1 MVQRTEDE
9 AAAIAAFTEAHF
21 GAELLGEVA
30 AGDEPVIAEIIAYV
44 ETRFS
49 RMKYILGL
57 AIDFT
62 LLAQEVNRLDP
73 AFSPLGDGDD
83 LAAVFDKY
91 ALVEQRGDR
100 QANTLTLSV
109 GTATVGIRKFEER
122 VADVFHAMER
132 SKYPSAYVYNTGQ
145 WKKYTDL
152 LVLCFRLSAA
162 GRLVVVQRL
171 FDFGL
176 EKLDRNAFF
185 GRDEPRVRVFENA
198 LSGFPRD
205 ADGENGGL
213 TFQAMVFGFLR
224 ADHHHLEWIADK
236 VRTGSARQRRF
247 GDIDGYSGLNLEV
260 SAEVKDL
267 DINATNMERQLG
279 CFIESTKKHEFL
291 GMVFAR
297 SFTQEVRDELQALG
311 LVLTDNVAL
320 NSLVARWDWAKQDIA
335 LYSMLHYL
343 AHIEQNALAVRR
355 FLKFITEQDELHPS
369 LV

>member
-1 MVQRTEDE
+1 METRTADE
-9 AAAIAAFTEAHF
+9 TAAIAAFIQAHF
-21 GAELLGEVA
+21 GAAPLGALA
-30 AGDEPVIAEIIAYV
+30 ASDEPVIAEILAYV
-44 ETRFS
+44 EARFS

-62 LLAQEVNRLDP
+62 LLAQEINRLDQ
-73 AFSPLGDGDD
+73 AFCPLEEGSDA
-83 LAAVFDKY
+83 AAVFAKY
-91 ALVEQRGDR
+91 PLVEQRGER

-109 GTATVGIRKFEER
+109 GATAVGIRKFEER

-152 LVLCFRLSAA
+152 LALCFRLSAA
-162 GRLVVVQRL
+162 GRQVVVGRL

-176 EKLDRNAFF
+176 ERLDRNAFF
-185 GRDEPRVRVFENA
+185 GRDEPRVRVFEKA
-198 LSGFPRD
+198 LSGLPRD

-213 TFQAMVFGFLR
+213 TLQAMVFGFLR

-267 DINATNMERQLG
+267 DIDATNKERQLG
-279 CFIESTKKHEFL
+279 SFIESVKKHEFL

-297 SFTQEVRDELQALG
+297 SFTQEVRDELEALG
-311 LVLTDNVAL
+311 LVLTDNAAL
-320 NSLVARWDWAKQDIA
+320 KSLVARWDWAKQDIA

-355 FLKFITEQDELHPS
+355 FLKFIAEHDELHPS

>member
-1 MVQRTEDE
+1 MVQRTADE
-9 AAAIAAFTEAHF
+9 SAAIKAFIETHFDAAPVGVLAD
-21 GAELLGEVA
+21 
-30 AGDEPVIAEIIAYV
+30 GDEQTMAEILAYV
-44 ETRFS
+44 EARFG

-62 LLAQEVNRLDP
+62 LLAQEIARLDT
-73 AFSPLGDGDD
+73 AFAPLSAGDE
-83 LAAVFDKY
+83 AASVFARY
-91 ALVEQRGDR
+91 PLVEQRGER

-145 WKKYTDL
+145 WKKYLDL
-152 LVLCFRLSAA
+152 LALCFRLSPA
-162 GRLVVVQRL
+162 GRQTVVGRL

-176 EKLDRNAFF
+176 EHLDRNAFF
-185 GRDEPRVRVFENA
+185 GRDEPRVRVYEEA
-198 LSGFPRD
+198 LSSYPRD
-205 ADGENGGL
+205 AEGENGGL

-267 DINATNMERQLG
+267 DIDATNKERQLG
-279 CFIESTKKHEFL
+279 SFVEAAKKHQFL
-291 GMVFAR
+291 PMVFAR
-297 SFTQEVRDELQALG
+297 TFSQEVRVELEALG
-311 LVLTDNVAL
+311 LVLTDNAGL
-320 NSLVARWDWAKQDIA
+320 RSLVARWDWAKQDIA

-343 AHIEQNALAVRR
+343 AHIEQNASAVRR
-355 FLKFITEQDELHPS
+355 FLKFVAERDDLHPC